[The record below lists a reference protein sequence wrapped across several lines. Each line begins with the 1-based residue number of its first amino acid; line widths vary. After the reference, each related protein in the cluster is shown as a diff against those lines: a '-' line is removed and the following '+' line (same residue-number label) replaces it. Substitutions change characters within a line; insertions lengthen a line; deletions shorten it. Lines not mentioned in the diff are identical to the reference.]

1 MRNFIKRSSTALG
14 KHASMAF
21 ISDRFADIR
30 LPPSPDHPHGSVQRV
45 RQPGAAFNAG
55 RNAEKRAAPTLFFRG
70 AITHAKR
77 KPYAR
82 AQLLASRRLRQRM
95 CASTT

>member
-45 RQPGAAFNAG
+45 RQKGAMFNVGRNEEKRGAATPF
-55 RNAEKRAAPTLFFRG
+55 
-70 AITHAKR
+70 
-77 KPYAR
+77 AR
-82 AQLLASRRLRQRM
+82 MQLLAARRLRQRM
-95 CASTT
+95 HGKTTQEPHT